1 MMLTTS
7 GALPLCRNLD
17 LRCYLRELGHTR
29 QRPPPWLQSTT
40 CTSGMTIKG
49 EIWRAKQA
57 ARIKAWREANQAH
70 IKAYRRQYYLSHRN
84 AILSCQNVRRKAD
97 PEARRVYEAAW
108 RERNREKLRAY
119 KQAWRERNRE
129 RLREYEAKRRA
140 TEPSRP

>member
-1 MMLTTS
+1 
-7 GALPLCRNLD
+7 
-17 LRCYLRELGHTR
+17 
-29 QRPPPWLQSTT
+29 
-40 CTSGMTIKG
+40 MTIKG

-57 ARIKAWREANQAH
+57 ARIKAWRKANQAH
-70 IKAYRRQYYLSHRN
+70 IKAYRRQYYLAHRD
-84 AILSCQNVRRKAD
+84 AILSGQNARRKAN